1 MMFGLTPFNK
11 SVVRS
16 TSDRD
21 PFRDM
26 IDDFFKDD
34 FFPMR
39 SLRYDTFK
47 IDVREEDDAFMIDAD
62 LPGVKKEDIK
72 IEYHDGMMTISIQH
86 EENKNEETK
95 TYIHRERKSCAMTR
109 SLDLGDLDET
119 SIHAELK
126 DGVLSIKAPK
136 AKVVQKKKQ
145 IEIK

>member
-1 MMFGLTPFNK
+1 MFGLTPFNK
-11 SVVRS
+11 QVVRS
-16 TSDRD
+16 TSERD

-47 IDVREEDDAFMIDAD
+47 IDVREEDNAFMIDAD
-62 LPGVKKEDIK
+62 LPGIKKEDIK
-72 IEYHDGMMTISIQH
+72 IEYHDGMMTISIEH

-95 TYIHRERKSCAMTR
+95 TYIHRERKACSMTR
-109 SLDLGDLDET
+109 TLDLGDLDE
-119 SIHAELK
+119 SNIQAELK

-136 AKVVQKKKQ
+136 ATVVQKKKH